1 MINENYTSQLLKPRA
16 FCPGKS
22 AGNDPNFTTNLGL
35 QIRFRINT
43 VTSWIEV
50 FNWVSKVTLCLVF
63 TLIRSLNGS
72 NRHFLNHRGK
82 TKINR
87 SFQNFLFVIG
97 LLLLWFWRYDTHFK
111 TALYCLVC
119 HSTGKSVNLR
129 AERKLIELHGFCVKP
144 EKRVTTGHKN
154 LFSEYRD

>member
-1 MINENYTSQLLKPRA
+1 M
-16 FCPGKS
+16 
-22 AGNDPNFTTNLGL
+22 
-35 QIRFRINT
+35 
-43 VTSWIEV
+43 
-50 FNWVSKVTLCLVF
+50 SKVTLCLVF

-111 TALYCLVC
+111 TALYCLVG
-119 HSTGKSVNLR
+119 HSTGKSEQIATRGKN
-129 AERKLIELHGFCVKP
+129 ELHGFCVNP
-144 EKRVTTGHKN
+144 ENASPPDIKN
-154 LFSEYRD
+154 RFSEYRDERGTQDDQAQCSHPLVSGQIGRIEVKL